1 MSSLNRAMLIGRVG
15 KDVEVRTTDN
25 SKVASFTLA
34 TSERFKDR
42 NGEVKEQTEW
52 HNIVVWGKLADVCE
66 KYVQKGSTLYVEGKL
81 RTRSWDDK
89 DGNKRYITEILASAI
104 QLLDKK
110 ENSSAP
116 ADTTKFDPRS
126 VKSTPIPGPGEDEDD
141 DIPF

>member
-1 MSSLNRAMLIGRVG
+1 MLNKVHLIGRTG

-66 KYVQKGSTLYVEGKL
+66 KYVQKGSTLYVEGKI

-89 DGNKRYITEILASAI
+89 DGNKRYITEILASSL

-110 ENSSAP
+110 ENNPAP
-116 ADTTKFDPRS
+116 ADTAPQRPQ
-126 VKSTPIPGPGEDEDD
+126 STPLPPMGDD
-141 DIPF
+141 DDSDLPF

>member
-1 MSSLNRAMLIGRVG
+1 MSINRVILIGRVR

-110 ENSSAP
+110 ENSSDPAATAP
-116 ADTTKFDPRS
+116 QRPQ
-126 VKSTPIPGPGEDEDD
+126 STPLPPMGDD
-141 DIPF
+141 DDSDLPF

>member
-1 MSSLNRAMLIGRVG
+1 MVNKCMLIGRVG
-15 KDVEVRTTDN
+15 KDVDIRTTDN

-52 HNIVVWGKLADVCE
+52 HNIVVWGKLADICE
-66 KYVQKGSTLYVEGKL
+66 KYVQKGSTLYIEGKI

-89 DGNKRYITEILASAI
+89 DGNKRYTTEILVSSL

-110 ENSSAP
+110 ESNSAP
-116 ADTTKFDPRS
+116 ADTTPQRPQ
-126 VKSTPIPGPGEDEDD
+126 STPPPPMGDD
-141 DIPF
+141 DDSDLPF

>member
-1 MSSLNRAMLIGRVG
+1 MLNKAQLIGRVG
-15 KDVEVRTTDN
+15 KPVEIRTTDN

-81 RTRSWDDK
+81 RTRSWDGQ
-89 DGNKRYITEILASAI
+89 DGSKKYVTEIVATHI
-104 QLLDKK
+104 QLTGKK

-116 ADTTKFDPRS
+116 ADTAPQRPQP
-126 VKSTPIPGPGEDEDD
+126 TPLPPMGDD
-141 DIPF
+141 DDSDLPF

>member
-1 MSSLNRAMLIGRVG
+1 MLNKVHLIGRVG
-15 KDVEVRTTDN
+15 KPVEIRTTDN

-116 ADTTKFDPRS
+116 ADTASQRPQ
-126 VKSTPIPGPGEDEDD
+126 STPLPPMGDD
-141 DIPF
+141 DDSDLPF

>member
-1 MSSLNRAMLIGRVG
+1 MLNKVHLIGRVG
-15 KDVEVRTTDN
+15 KPVEIRTTDN

-116 ADTTKFDPRS
+116 ADTTKLDPRS

-141 DIPF
+141 DDDLPF

>member
-1 MSSLNRAMLIGRVG
+1 MSSLNRTMLIGRVG

-34 TSERFKDR
+34 TSEKYKDR

-66 KYVQKGSTLYVEGKL
+66 KYVQKGSTLYVEGKI

-116 ADTTKFDPRS
+116 ADTAPQRPQ
-126 VKSTPIPGPGEDEDD
+126 STPLPPMGDD
-141 DIPF
+141 DDSDLPF

>member
-89 DGNKRYITEILASAI
+89 DGNKRYVTEILASAI

-116 ADTTKFDPRS
+116 ADTTKFDPSS

>member
-1 MSSLNRAMLIGRVG
+1 MLNKVHLIGRVG
-15 KDVEVRTTDN
+15 KPVEIRTTDN

-89 DGNKRYITEILASAI
+89 DGNKRYVTEILASAI

-116 ADTTKFDPRS
+116 ADTTS
-126 VKSTPIPGPGEDEDD
+126 
-141 DIPF
+141 

>member
-1 MSSLNRAMLIGRVG
+1 MLNKAQLIGRVG
-15 KDVEVRTTDN
+15 KPVEIRTTDN

-89 DGNKRYITEILASAI
+89 DGNKKYITEILASTI

-110 ENSSAP
+110 ESNQTP
-116 ADTTKFDPRS
+116 ADTAPQRPQ
-126 VKSTPIPGPGEDEDD
+126 STPLPPMGDD
-141 DIPF
+141 DDSDLPF